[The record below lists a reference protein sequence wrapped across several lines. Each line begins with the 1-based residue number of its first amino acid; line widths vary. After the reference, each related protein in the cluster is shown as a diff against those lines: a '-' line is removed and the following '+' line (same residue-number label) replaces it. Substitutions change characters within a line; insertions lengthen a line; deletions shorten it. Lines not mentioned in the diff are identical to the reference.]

1 MCAGKGLMPD
11 SLPVI
16 VLDDVP
22 HSPDGGQ
29 VLVVAFRVDVVE
41 GLRRAGIAVRSGE
54 VDGNLADQR

>member
-1 MCAGKGLMPD
+1 MMPD

-22 HSPDGGQ
+22 YSPDGGQ

-41 GLRRAGIAVRSGE
+41 GLGRAGITVRSGE